1 LVYLVCPVC
10 LVRLI
15 RRPDRQDRQ
24 DNHIDTTMSFFWL
37 TLLSAFRILR
47 RNPLRAGLTMLGIII
62 GIAAVVAMVSL
73 GQGATASV
81 QAEISSL
88 GTNVLIVVP
97 GATTV
102 GGVRGGLG
110 SISTLTV
117 DDAEDIEKRVA
128 GVMTAM
134 YGTRSILQAIRE
146 NKNWSTVVFGT
157 TPVFP
162 EVRNWPIA
170 QGNFFTQSDL
180 DSAAKVAVLGK
191 TAVQNLFEPG
201 EEVVGSEIRI
211 RNVPLRVIGVLA
223 SKGQSVT
230 GQDQDDFVV
239 LPFSTAERKVFGTKF
254 LGTVGIILVATETR
268 HDVPAVAEDIKELLR
283 MRHRLH
289 QSEEDD
295 FTIRTMEDIAK
306 TIAGTSR
313 TMMFMLMSIAS
324 ISLIVGGIGIMN
336 ILLVSVTERTREIG
350 LRMAVGAKRAHIL
363 LQFLIEAII
372 MTAIG
377 GVLGVGTGIGIA
389 RLLTTMIGWPTI
401 INTHAVLAAF
411 LFSLVVGLFFG
422 LYPANKA
429 SKLNPIEALRYE

>member
-1 LVYLVCPVC
+1 
-10 LVRLI
+10 
-15 RRPDRQDRQ
+15 
-24 DNHIDTTMSFFWL
+24 MSFLWL
-37 TLLSAFRILR
+37 TMLSAIRILR
-47 RNPLRAGLTMLGIII
+47 RNPLRAGLTMLGIVI
-62 GIAAVVAMVSL
+62 GIGAVVAMVSL
-73 GQGATASV
+73 GQGATAAV
-81 QAEISSL
+81 QAEIASL
-88 GTNVLIVVP
+88 GTNVLIVIP

-117 DDAEDIEKRVA
+117 EDADEIEKKVA
-128 GVMTAM
+128 GVETVL
-134 YGTRSILQAIRE
+134 YGTRSVLQVIRD

-162 EVRNWPIA
+162 DVRNWPIA
-170 QGNFFTQSDL
+170 EGNFFTQSDL
-180 DSAAKVAVLGK
+180 DSAAKVALVGK
-191 TAVQNLFEPG
+191 TVAQNLFQPG

-211 RNVPLRVIGVLA
+211 RNVSLRVIGVLA

-239 LPFSTAERKVFGTKF
+239 LPFSTAERKVFGTQF
-254 LGTVGIILVATETR
+254 LGTVGIILVATHTR
-268 HDVPAVAEDIKELLR
+268 EDIPAAAEDIKALLQA
-283 MRHRLH
+283 RHRLH
-289 QSEEDD
+289 QTEEDD

-306 TIAGTSR
+306 TMAGTSR
-313 TMMFMLMSIAS
+313 TMMLMLMSIAS

-350 LRMAVGAKRAHIL
+350 LRMAVGAKRRHIL

-372 MTAIG
+372 MTVIG
-377 GVLGVGTGIGIA
+377 GLLGVAAGIGGA
-389 RLLTTMIGWPTI
+389 RLLTAMVGWPAI
-401 INTHAVLAAF
+401 ISPQAVAAAF
-411 LFSLVVGLFFG
+411 LFSILVGIFFG

>member
-1 LVYLVCPVC
+1 
-10 LVRLI
+10 
-15 RRPDRQDRQ
+15 
-24 DNHIDTTMSFFWL
+24 MSFLWL
-37 TLLSAFRILR
+37 TLLSALRILR

-62 GIAAVVAMVSL
+62 GIGAVVAMVSL

-88 GTNVLIVVP
+88 GTNVLIVIP

-117 DDAEDIEKRVA
+117 DDAEDIEKKVV
-128 GVMTAM
+128 GVTTVM
-134 YGTRSILQAIRE
+134 YGTRSVLQVIRE

-162 EVRNWPIA
+162 DIRNWPIA

-191 TAVQNLFEPG
+191 TVVQNLFEPG
-201 EEVVGSEIRI
+201 EDVVGSEIRI

-223 SKGQSVT
+223 SKGQSIT

-239 LPFSTAERKVFGTKF
+239 LPFSTAERKVLGTKF
-254 LGTVGIILVATETR
+254 LGTVGIILVATATR
-268 HDVPAVAEDIKELLR
+268 DDIPAAADDIKDLLR
-283 MRHRLH
+283 TRHRLH
-289 QSEEDD
+289 QAEEDD

-377 GVLGVGTGIGIA
+377 GLLGVGTGIGIA
-389 RLLTTMIGWPTI
+389 RLLTAMIGWPTI
-401 INTHAVLAAF
+401 INTEAVVAAF

-429 SKLNPIEALRYE
+429 SKLNPIEALHYE

>member
-1 LVYLVCPVC
+1 
-10 LVRLI
+10 
-15 RRPDRQDRQ
+15 
-24 DNHIDTTMSFFWL
+24 
-37 TLLSAFRILR
+37 
-47 RNPLRAGLTMLGIII
+47 MLGIII
-62 GIAAVVAMVSL
+62 GIGAVVAMVSL

-88 GTNVLIVVP
+88 GTNVLIIVP

-117 DDAEDIEKRVA
+117 EDAEDIEKRVA
-128 GVMTAM
+128 SITAVMYA
-134 YGTRSILQAIRE
+134 TRSVLQVIRE
-146 NKNWSTVVFGT
+146 NKNWSTIVLGT

-162 EVRNWPIA
+162 DIRSWPIA
-170 QGNFFTQSDL
+170 EGNFFTQSDM
-180 DSAAKVAVLGK
+180 DSAAKVVVLGK
-191 TAVQNLFEPG
+191 TAVQNLFEAG

-211 RNVPLRVIGVLA
+211 RNVSLRVIGVLA
-223 SKGQSVT
+223 PKGQSIT

-239 LPFSTAERKVFGTKF
+239 LPFSTAERKVLGTKF
-254 LGTVGIILVATETR
+254 LGTVGIILVATHTR
-268 HDVPAVAEDIKELLR
+268 YEIPAVADDIKDLLR
-283 MRHRLH
+283 TKHRLH
-289 QSEEDD
+289 QTEEDD

-306 TIAGTSR
+306 TIAGTSQ

-377 GVLGVGTGIGIA
+377 GVLGVAAGIGISL
-389 RLLTTMIGWPTI
+389 LLTTMIGWPTI
-401 INTHAVLAAF
+401 INTEAVVAAF
-411 LFSLVVGLFFG
+411 LFSVVVGLFFG

-429 SKLNPIEALRYE
+429 SKLNPIEALHYE

>member
-1 LVYLVCPVC
+1 
-10 LVRLI
+10 
-15 RRPDRQDRQ
+15 
-24 DNHIDTTMSFFWL
+24 M
-37 TLLSAFRILR
+37 LSAFRILR

-62 GIAAVVAMVSL
+62 GIGAVVAMVSL

-81 QAEISSL
+81 QAEIASF
-88 GTNVLIVVP
+88 GTNVLIIVP

-102 GGVRGGLG
+102 SGVRGGLG
-110 SISTLTV
+110 SVSTLTV
-117 DDAEDIEKRVA
+117 EDAEDIENKVA
-128 GVMTAM
+128 GVTTIM
-134 YGTRSILQAIRE
+134 YGARSVLQVIRD
-146 NKNWSTVVFGT
+146 NRNWSTIIFGT

-162 EVRNWPIA
+162 DIRNWPIA

-180 DSAAKVAVLGK
+180 DSAAKVAVLGR

-223 SKGQSVT
+223 SKGQSIT

-239 LPFSTAERKVFGTKF
+239 LPFSTAERKVLGTKF
-254 LGTVGIILVATETR
+254 LGTVGIILVATQTR
-268 HDVPAVAEDIKELLR
+268 HDIPAVAEDIKDLLR
-283 MRHRLH
+283 ARHRLH
-289 QSEEDD
+289 PSEEDD
-295 FTIRTMEDIAK
+295 FTLRTMEDIAK
-306 TIAGTSR
+306 MLAGTSR
-313 TMMFMLMSIAS
+313 TMMLMLMGIAS

-363 LQFLIEAII
+363 LQFLIEAVI

-377 GVLGVGTGIGIA
+377 GLVGVATGIGIA
-389 RLLTTMIGWPTI
+389 RLFTAMIGWPTI
-401 INTHAVLAAF
+401 INTDAVIAAF
-411 LFSLVVGLFFG
+411 LFSLAVGLFFG

>member
-1 LVYLVCPVC
+1 MVYLVCPVC